1 MVLKRIQSIKE
12 LLKNKPKDV
21 STILFLYRLPLIL
34 KRCLCCVYRQQCCRH
49 IQLSRFHNIAQRN
62 LACKNNQYIYI
73 SFRYKKCFALLTSST
88 SVYCDVHGIIFH
100 IMTSQ
105 IHSYYVWT
113 TTTFYVRGQFRKYAN
128 NSSI

>member
-49 IQLSRFHNIAQRN
+49 IQLSRFRNITQRN
-62 LACKNNQYIYI
+62 LACQNIQYIYI
-73 SFRYKKCFALLTSST
+73 EVSGIKSISHYLPLKQA
-88 SVYCDVHGIIFH
+88 YVHGIRAH
-100 IMTSQ
+100 ILTSQ
-105 IHSYYVWT
+105 IHSYRVWT
-113 TTTFYVRGQFRKYAN
+113 TTTFYIRVP
-128 NSSI
+128 I